1 MIIRENANQSLQE
14 ESKTRE
20 RRRHAKNL
28 KKGILVSLAVS
39 VLLIVLF
46 INALE
51 VVPTEYRYRFE
62 EISNVIMIILA
73 VVGLLCFHNKRTT
86 NRNEVFYI
94 LSNMAVT
101 LLALIMNVYVFDQT
115 IRLNHLCEDVC
126 EAYLLWVV
134 IFVLQATLLTGLGRG
149 LLNVMSSL
157 CNVINSTVKQLYETI
172 CTLVKRSDDY
182 VVCSIALM
190 FLGWAIY
197 VGIEIYNLGF
207 NCVFGDVDI
216 IFKSMWFWMAGLIIC
231 LFIRIFPL
239 SIQKAGEGIKEL
251 KGKTML
257 ILISVIGL
265 VVLLCT
271 VNGFLT
277 VVTSL
282 ILIPLL
288 AMRVLYLYKKPSQRM
303 NESESNNANAVKPKN
318 NESKNRNEIN
328 QKDLEIVLLAF
339 LLPTVL
345 VLVIACLQ
353 PEALAVWEDHDSL
366 KIDVLIKYVEK
377 VLDIVPL
384 FLKLID

>member
-1 MIIRENANQSLQE
+1 ML
-14 ESKTRE
+14 
-20 RRRHAKNL
+20 KNL

-115 IRLNHLCEDVC
+115 IRLNHLWEDVC

-172 CTLVKRSDDY
+172 CNLVKQSDDY
-182 VVCSIALM
+182 VVCSITLM
-190 FLGWAIY
+190 LFGWTIY
-197 VGIEIYNLGF
+197 VGIEIYNFGL
-207 NCVFGDVDI
+207 NSVFGEVDI

-265 VVLLCT
+265 MVLLCT

-303 NESESNNANAVKPKN
+303 NEPESNNANAVKQKN
-318 NESKNRNEIN
+318 NKSKKGIDIN
-328 QKDLEIVLLAF
+328 QKDLVVVLLAF

-377 VLDIVPL
+377 VLDIIPL
-384 FLKLID
+384 VLKLID